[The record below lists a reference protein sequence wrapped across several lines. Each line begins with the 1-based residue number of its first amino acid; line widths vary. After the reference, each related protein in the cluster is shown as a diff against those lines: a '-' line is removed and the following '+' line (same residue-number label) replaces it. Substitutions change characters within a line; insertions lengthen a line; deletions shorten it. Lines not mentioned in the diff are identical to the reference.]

1 MASVHRRKSSKEED
15 ENLVIAPN
23 GLLQSDDLPGV
34 EEKDEFSA
42 RNRDVSSPSGPL
54 PSPSPSPHIPQPTS
68 AGPFR
73 TGFKLPQTNGY
84 SSTLRPTFSTP
95 THLHIHGGSRTRS
108 ISSGPF
114 TPTSPSPLSM
124 SFPSR
129 DAHSSA
135 SASNAVPFPS
145 SATLPEFPQ
154 SRRAHVHT
162 RTSSYTQL
170 SSSNSE
176 PPSSPSASTH
186 SRRHSRLHSRN
197 LSIFFPR
204 PGSLPH
210 STIAEDGTQELEIE
224 PHTDSSAAAEVPMP
238 SASPTLSRPQ
248 KRLGEGFTFGA
259 RPPPAHNGN
268 ALIDEQ
274 PHLPRASR
282 RGHHHKHSLSHNF
295 FSFLEPGSTGRGDL
309 TSQPTPTPVSPW
321 APISPF
327 PPPTGASTI
336 AFPRAPSQS
345 PSPVSSRSDTST
357 SPFFDM
363 QNDPLPIDAIA
374 ASLGQFAL
382 GAWLWITGQGVGSL
396 ACTGLGYW
404 VVFDA
409 IGVAVSKI
417 LPAYLRRPTQNASIR
432 RPFGTRR
439 LETVA
444 LFAQVV
450 YLMFSAVY
458 VFKET
463 VEHVL
468 LSAGEGHHHHPGDED
483 VETLGIDFPTI
494 LPLLTLLS
502 LFANSLLFD
511 NHSKLVNVTGSQL
524 PPLSALFDPSR
535 FQYSQHTAEPSS
547 RLDRL
552 LRNPFSLVPVSA
564 SVLILLTSAII
575 SSSSHRTF
583 DLLLAAAEATAMFH
597 LAYPSCKS
605 IGAVLLQTA
614 PARGLSAG
622 RMESFLRAMR
632 EIERHPQV
640 LHLPPPHIWQ
650 LAPSVGTP
658 QPLVA
663 TLELRVA
670 ADLGDAEV
678 LKLTRWAW
686 ERCMLALGLAG
697 REQDGGGVTV
707 GIVRG

>member
-15 ENLVIAPN
+15 GNLVIAPN
-23 GLLQSDDLPGV
+23 GLLDLPGV
-34 EEKDEFSA
+34 EEKDG
-42 RNRDVSSPSGPL
+42 SSPSGPL
-54 PSPSPSPHIPQPTS
+54 PSHIPQPTS

-73 TGFKLPQTNGY
+73 TGFNLPQTNGY

-95 THLHIHGGSRTRS
+95 AHLHIHGGSRTRS

-176 PPSSPSASTH
+176 PPPPPSVSTH

-210 STIAEDGTQELEIE
+210 SAIAEDGTQELEIE
-224 PHTDSSAAAEVPMP
+224 PRTDSGVQMP

-268 ALIDEQ
+268 ASIDEQ
-274 PHLPRASR
+274 PPLPRAER

-321 APISPF
+321 ASISPF
-327 PPPTGASTI
+327 PTGASTI
-336 AFPRAPSQS
+336 AFPRAPSKS

-357 SPFFDM
+357 SPFFHM

-374 ASLGQFAL
+374 ASLAQFTL

-583 DLLLAAAEATAMFH
+583 DLLLAAAEAIAMFH

>member
-1 MASVHRRKSSKEED
+1 MTTVHRRKSSKEED
-15 ENLVIAPN
+15 ENLVIASN
-23 GLLQSDDLPGV
+23 GLLQSDDLPVV
-34 EEKDEFSA
+34 EENGRRGEFSA
-42 RNRDVSSPSGPL
+42 RNHNVSSPFAPH
-54 PSPSPSPHIPQPTS
+54 PSSSSPQPTS

-73 TGFKLPQTNGY
+73 NSFKLPQTNGY

-95 THLHIHGGSRTRS
+95 AHLHIHGGANPRTRS

-124 SFPSR
+124 SFPSQ
-129 DAHSSA
+129 DAHSST
-135 SASNAVPFPS
+135 SNPVPFPS

-154 SRRAHVHT
+154 SRRAHVHA
-162 RTSSYTQL
+162 RTNSYTQL
-170 SSSNSE
+170 SVNGSE
-176 PPSSPSASTH
+176 QPPSPSASTH

-210 STIAEDGTQELEIE
+210 SAIAEDGAQEILIE
-224 PHTDSSAAAEVPMP
+224 PHNDTTGVPMP
-238 SASPTLSRPQ
+238 SASPTLSKVP
-248 KRLGEGFTFGA
+248 KKLGEGFTFGG
-259 RPPPAHNGN
+259 RPPPTHNEDGMV
-268 ALIDEQ
+268 DEQ
-274 PHLPRASR
+274 LPLARASR

-295 FSFLEPGSTGRGDL
+295 FSFLEPGSTSLGDL
-309 TSQPTPTPVSPW
+309 TSQPTPIPVSPW
-321 APISPF
+321 A
-327 PPPTGASTI
+327 STTSSSLQPLGPSTV
-336 AFPRAPSQS
+336 AFPRES
-345 PSPVSSRSDTST
+345 PSPVSPRSESST
-357 SPFFDM
+357 SPFFHM
-363 QNDPLPIDAIA
+363 QNDPLPVDAIT
-374 ASLGQFAL
+374 ASVGQFAL
-382 GAWLWITGQGVGSL
+382 GAWLWVTGQGVGSL

-409 IGVAVSKI
+409 IGIAVSKV
-417 LPAYLRRPTQNASIR
+417 LPIYLRRPAPNASIR

-463 VEHVL
+463 IEHVL

-483 VETLGIDFPTI
+483 VETLGIDFPVI
-494 LPLLTLLS
+494 LSLLTLLS
-502 LFANSLLFD
+502 LFANSFLFD

-524 PPLSALFDPSR
+524 PPLSVLLDPSR
-535 FQYSQHTAEPSS
+535 FQYSQHTSEPSS

-552 LRNPFSLVPVSA
+552 LRNPFSLVPISA
-564 SVLILLTSAII
+564 SALILFSSAII

-583 DLLLAAAEATAMFH
+583 DLLIAAAEATAMFH

-614 PARGLSAG
+614 PARGQSAG
-622 RMESFLRAMR
+622 RMEAFLRAMR

-670 ADLGDAEV
+670 ADLGDVEV
-678 LKLTRWAW
+678 IKLTRWAW

>member
-23 GLLQSDDLPGV
+23 GLLQSDNLSGV
-34 EEKDEFSA
+34 EEKGEFSA
-42 RNRDVSSPSGPL
+42 RNRDVASPSGPL
-54 PSPSPSPHIPQPTS
+54 PSPSPPQPTS

-84 SSTLRPTFSTP
+84 SSTLRSTFSTP

-145 SATLPEFPQ
+145 SATLPEFPP

-176 PPSSPSASTH
+176 PPPSPSASTH

-210 STIAEDGTQELEIE
+210 SAIAEDGTQELEIE
-224 PHTDSSAAAEVPMP
+224 PCIDSAAAAGVPLP

-259 RPPPAHNGN
+259 RPPPAHNGD

-274 PHLPRASR
+274 PPLPRASR

-295 FSFLEPGSTGRGDL
+295 FSFLDPGSTGRGDL

-327 PPPTGASTI
+327 PHP
-336 AFPRAPSQS
+336 QS
-345 PSPVSSRSDTST
+345 PSPVSPRSDTST

-409 IGVAVSKI
+409 IGVAHISG
-417 LPAYLRRPTQNASIR
+417 RPTQNASIR

-439 LETVA
+439 LETLA

-483 VETLGIDFPTI
+483 VETFGIDFPTI

-511 NHSKLVNVTGSQL
+511 NHSKLVNVTGNQL

-535 FQYSQHTAEPSS
+535 FQYYSQHTAEPSS